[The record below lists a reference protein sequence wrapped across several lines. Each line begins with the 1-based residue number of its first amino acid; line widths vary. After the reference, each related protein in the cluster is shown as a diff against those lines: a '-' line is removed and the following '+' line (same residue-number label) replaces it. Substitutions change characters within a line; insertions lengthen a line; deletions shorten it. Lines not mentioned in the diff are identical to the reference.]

1 MANRPAGYS
10 LTIES
15 WENDADYYKTIVLD
29 GLKSGDVVF
38 YIHLLQ
44 HFKPNSYRRD
54 YFGGS
59 EYDPKIEVD
68 LIEKTFNLYPP
79 ESKELKETIT
89 EIITE
94 YRDSPDFVD
103 ELLGGRC
110 GEGYFWRTF
119 ESYEIHNIPKE
130 CVDVTDHFRLNFEHS
145 KVNLQSN
152 EP

>member
-10 LTIES
+10 LTITS
-15 WENDADYYKTIVLD
+15 WENDADYYKTVVLD

-44 HFKPNSYRRD
+44 HFKSSSYSSCMRTC
-54 YFGGS
+54 FGGS

-68 LIEKTFNLYPP
+68 LIEKTFNRYPP

-89 EIITE
+89 EIITK
-94 YRDSPDFVD
+94 YGDSPDFVD

-110 GEGYFWRTF
+110 GEGCFWRTF
-119 ESYEIHNIPKE
+119 ESYEIHSIPKE
-130 CVDVTDHFRLNFEHS
+130 CADVTDHFSLN
-145 KVNLQSN
+145 
-152 EP
+152 